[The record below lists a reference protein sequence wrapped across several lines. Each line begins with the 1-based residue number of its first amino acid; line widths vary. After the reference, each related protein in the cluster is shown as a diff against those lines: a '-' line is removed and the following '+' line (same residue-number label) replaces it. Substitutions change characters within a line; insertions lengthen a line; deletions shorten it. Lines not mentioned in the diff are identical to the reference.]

1 MFIADQMRRR
11 KERDSETKK
20 ENYKTLL
27 LHSYLGRVTEQGGA
41 GGLGALSLLEGQVS
55 RVSWPGQRM
64 LLAPQT

>member
-1 MFIADQMRRR
+1 MRRR

-27 LHSYLGRVTEQGGA
+27 LHSYLGRVTERGEGGA